1 MEPRF
6 LKVEGHSY
14 LLRDTDSNA
23 IVNVDKKGHGKYLAL
38 RRLKQKDVA
47 RVDSLENDVK
57 ELKSDISDI
66 KDMIGKLLDK

>member
-23 IVNVDKKGHGKYLAL
+23 IINVDKKGHGKYLAL
-38 RRLKQKDVA
+38 RRLKQKDVE
-47 RVDSLENDVK
+47 RETSLEDDVK

>member
-1 MEPRF
+1 MEPGF

-23 IVNVDKKGHGKYLAL
+23 IINVDKKGHGKYLAL
-38 RRLKQKDVA
+38 RRLKQKDVE
-47 RVDSLENDVK
+47 RVTSLEDDVK

>member
-6 LKVEGHSY
+6 QKVEGHSY

-23 IVNVDKKGHGKYLAL
+23 IINVDKKGHGKYLAL

>member
-23 IVNVDKKGHGKYLAL
+23 IINVDKKGHGKYLAL

>member
-23 IVNVDKKGHGKYLAL
+23 IINVDKKGHGKYLAL
-38 RRLKQKDVA
+38 RRLKQKDVE
-47 RVDSLENDVK
+47 RVTSLEDDVK

>member
-1 MEPRF
+1 MQQRF

-14 LLRDTDSNA
+14 LLRDTDSTA
-23 IVNVDKKGHGKYLAL
+23 IINVDKKGHGKYLAL

>member
-23 IVNVDKKGHGKYLAL
+23 IINVDKKGHGKYLAL
-38 RRLKQKDVA
+38 RRLKEKDIQ
-47 RVDSLENDVK
+47 RVTSLEDDVK

>member
-23 IVNVDKKGHGKYLAL
+23 IINVDKKGHGKYLAL

-57 ELKSDISDI
+57 ELKSNISDI

>member
-23 IVNVDKKGHGKYLAL
+23 IINVDKKGHGKYLAL

-66 KDMIGKLLDK
+66 IDMIGKLLDK

>member
-6 LKVEGHSY
+6 LKVECHSY

-23 IVNVDKKGHGKYLAL
+23 IINVDKKGHGKYLAL

>member
-23 IVNVDKKGHGKYLAL
+23 IINVDKKGHGKYLAL
-38 RRLKQKDVA
+38 RRLKEKDIE
-47 RVDSLENDVK
+47 RVTSLEDDVK

>member
-23 IVNVDKKGHGKYLAL
+23 IINVDKKGHGKYLAL
-38 RRLKQKDVA
+38 RRLKEKDVA

>member
-23 IVNVDKKGHGKYLAL
+23 IINVDKKGHGKYLAL
-38 RRLKQKDVA
+38 RRLKQKHVE
-47 RVDSLENDVK
+47 RVTSLEDDVK

>member
-14 LLRDTDSNA
+14 LLRDTDSNG

>member
-23 IVNVDKKGHGKYLAL
+23 IINVDKKGHGKYLAL

-66 KDMIGKLLDK
+66 KDMIGQLLDK

>member
-1 MEPRF
+1 METRF
-6 LKVEGHSY
+6 LKDEGHSY
-14 LLRDTDSNA
+14 LLRDTASNA
-23 IVNVDKKGHGKYLAL
+23 IINVDKKGHGKYLAL

>member
-23 IVNVDKKGHGKYLAL
+23 IINVDKKGHGKYLAL

-47 RVDSLENDVK
+47 RVDSLETDVK

>member
-14 LLRDTDSNA
+14 LLRDTDSTA
-23 IVNVDKKGHGKYLAL
+23 IINVDKKGHGKYLAL

>member
-23 IVNVDKKGHGKYLAL
+23 IINVDKKGHGKYLAL
-38 RRLKQKDVA
+38 RRLKEKDIE
-47 RVDSLENDVK
+47 RVTSLEDDVK
-57 ELKSDISDI
+57 ELKSDITDI

>member
-14 LLRDTDSNA
+14 LLRDTASNA
-23 IVNVDKKGHGKYLAL
+23 IINVDKKGHGKYLAL

-47 RVDSLENDVK
+47 RVDSLETDVK

>member
-23 IVNVDKKGHGKYLAL
+23 IINVDKKGHGKYLAL
-38 RRLKQKDVA
+38 RRLKQKAVA
-47 RVDSLENDVK
+47 RVDSLERDV
-57 ELKSDISDI
+57 
-66 KDMIGKLLDK
+66 